1 MVNKTREGLLSPH
14 RCKEETR
21 LLLDLAGEVVALAG
35 WESTGLGL
43 DKSQTQIFS
52 QNNRLS

>member
-21 LLLDLAGEVVALAG
+21 LLLDLAGRVVALAG
-35 WESTGLGL
+35 WESAGLGL

-52 QNNRLS
+52 QSNRLS